1 MKRKFGVDRS
11 WGKRHTFIMAVLAG
25 TISGILA
32 TILYATVVY
41 PLVAQKP
48 QITILCGGLPFGL
61 NNSIID
67 RNQID
72 IINHGS
78 GPQSYLNIKVQTF
91 GKILDY
97 SFNQN
102 QADFKVIN
110 TTIPHGYSLELVNQ
124 IPIQAGTD
132 TQFIFD
138 TVGQPGLVSIITT
151 PHIDN
156 ISNASIYEST
166 KPINLYGKCS

>member
-1 MKRKFGVDRS
+1 M
-11 WGKRHTFIMAVLAG
+11 TILAG
-25 TISGILA
+25 IISGIIA
-32 TILYATVVY
+32 TFLYASLVY
-41 PLVAQKP
+41 PLLAQKP
-48 QITILCGGLPFGL
+48 QITISCGGLPFSL

-78 GPQSYLNIKVQTF
+78 GSESYLDIKIQTF

-110 TTIPHGYSLELVNQ
+110 TTIPQGYSLELVNQ

-138 TVGQPGLVSIITT
+138 TAGQPGLVSIITT

-156 ISNASIYEST
+156 ISNASIYESI
-166 KPINLYGKCS
+166 KPINISGKCS